1 MKSFSRWVVD
11 HYKLIIIISIL
22 LLIPGLYGMINTKIN
37 YDLLSYLPE
46 NLNSV
51 QGQGILEKDFRVAG
65 NGFLLVE
72 DQADWQVQDLKSKI
86 AKIDG
91 VEKVIWIDNWAD
103 ITIPREFVPEKVRD
117 QFYKEDSTL
126 LQIQFKDGA
135 NSEQTGQAIKEIREL
150 LDKNMYLGGTSAVM
164 ADLRT
169 LIDHERIIYLILAV
183 ALIFLILALTMSSTI
198 VPLLFLLS
206 IGAAVVYNLG
216 SNLVLGNISYVT
228 SAIAAVLQLGVTMDF
243 SIFLMHRYLEEKKK
257 QGTKEEAMAKAV
269 HKTFVAIGASA
280 LTAMAGFLSLSVM
293 QIGLGKDMGI
303 VMAKGVAFGVIVS
316 LTLLPALI
324 ICCDGLISRF
334 QHRVFLPSFKW
345 TSRLVSK
352 RYWVLLAVFVLLLFP
367 AIYGKD
373 NVKVFYNLA
382 DALPKDIQ
390 SIKSTDYIK
399 QRFGSSDTLYLITPA
414 KDEWKLKALTA
425 EIKNVP
431 GIVSVVAPTDIK
443 DPAIPKEYIP
453 SQLRNSFSNGTYDYS
468 IIQTQYHPG
477 DKEATAMI
485 KSLRAQSTQYFNESY
500 LTGESVLTDDMIKLS
515 GTDQKRVDKWSIG
528 AILAILL
535 LTFSSVSLPVILVMV
550 IEFAI
555 FVNLGIP
562 YFTNTTIPFIAVM
575 TIGAIQLGSCV
586 NYAILMV
593 SRYKEELLNHDK
605 YTAISNA
612 VRESGGAIV
621 TSALALSFATIGVGF
636 ISKVGMIGSLSM
648 MIARG
653 AIISMFAI
661 LFFLPPLLLV
671 CQDIIAYTSLRWNK
685 GLKNE
690 GGEEIEKAI

>member
-11 HYKLIIIISIL
+11 HYKLIIIISVL
-22 LLIPGLYGMINTKIN
+22 LLIPGLYAMINTKIN
-37 YDLLSYLPE
+37 YDLLSYLPK

-51 QGQGILEKDFRVAG
+51 QGQQILETDFRIAG
-65 NGFLLVE
+65 NGFLLIE
-72 DQADWQVQDLKSKI
+72 DQPDWQVQYIKNRI

-91 VEKVIWIDNWAD
+91 VEKVVWIDNWAD
-103 ITIPREFVPEKVRD
+103 ITIPQEFVPEKVRD
-117 QFYKEDSTL
+117 QFYKDDATL
-126 LQIQFKDGA
+126 LQIQYEQGA
-135 NSEQTGQAIKEIREL
+135 SSEETRQAVDNIRNL
-150 LDKNMYLGGTSAVM
+150 LDQNMYLGGTSAVM

-169 LIDHERIIYLILAV
+169 LIDHERLIYLVLAV
-183 ALIFLILALTMSSTI
+183 VLIFFILSLTMSSTI
-198 VPLLFLLS
+198 VPILFLLS

-216 SNLVLGNISYVT
+216 SNMMLGSISYVT

-257 QGTKEEAMAKAV
+257 LETKEEAMAHAI

-303 VMAKGVAFGVIVS
+303 VMAKGVALGVIVS

-324 ICCDGLISRF
+324 IRCDDLISRF
-334 QHRVFLPSFKW
+334 QHRIFLPSFNW

-352 RYWVLLAVFVLLLFP
+352 RYWVLLAIFIVLLFP
-367 AIYGKD
+367 AFYGKE

-382 DALPKDIQ
+382 DALPRDIQ
-390 SIKSTDYIK
+390 SIKSTDFIK
-399 QRFGSSDTLYLITPA
+399 ERFGSADTLYLITPSNE
-414 KDEWKLKALTA
+414 EWKLQAITD
-425 EIKNVP
+425 EIKKVP
-431 GIVSVVAPTDIK
+431 GVKSVTAVTDVK
-443 DPAIPKEYIP
+443 DPAIPEEYIS
-453 SQLRNSFSNGTYDYS
+453 SQLRNSFSNGKYDYC
-468 IIQTQYHPG
+468 IIQSKYHPAAKG
-477 DKEATAMI
+477 TAQMVKKLQTI
-485 KSLRAQSTQYFNESY
+485 SSQNFSESY
-500 LTGESVLTDDMIKLS
+500 LTGESVLTDDMIKLA
-515 GTDQKRVDKWSIG
+515 GTDQKEVDKWSIG
-528 AILAILL
+528 AILLILA
-535 LTFSSVSLPVILVMV
+535 LTFSSISLPILLVLV

-593 SRYKEELLNHDK
+593 SRYKEELLTHDR

-612 VRESGGAIV
+612 VKGSGGAIV
-621 TSALALSFATIGVGF
+621 TSALALSFATVGVGF

-653 AIISMFAI
+653 AFISMFAI

-671 CQDIIAYTSLRWNK
+671 CQDIIAHTSLRWNK
-685 GLKNE
+685 GLKN
-690 GGEEIEKAI
+690 